1 MPLLRPAPSG
11 AHAYVAGSP
20 AALTAALPAS
30 PLQGRSLAFEFP
42 TAERQ
47 WRDIQKEAA
56 SDLGLPSEGVGEE
69 GIDRHV
75 VVYAVAPPL
84 PGDESEDP
92 GGRAAADAAAAR
104 VAARKERD
112 RRDGAAPKLDTSA
125 TLVKLNTQKRDLRT
139 TAQIQQEMQ
148 EAKRKQPDAAGGGG
162 GAGDGGAKGSDDATD
177 RLQQAQLRAAGLDDD
192 E

>member
-1 MPLLRPAPSG
+1 MPLRFCLAPGRPTEYGGSVDKCTAARSAIYSVPFAQMPAPL
-11 AHAYVAGSP
+11 VM
-20 AALTAALPAS
+20 
-30 PLQGRSLAFEFP
+30 GRPRPVCRLRFGCS
-42 TAERQ
+42 
-47 WRDIQKEAA
+47 
-56 SDLGLPSEGVGEE
+56 
-69 GIDRHV
+69 
-75 VVYAVAPPL
+75 
-84 PGDESEDP
+84 
-92 GGRAAADAAAAR
+92 
-104 VAARKERD
+104 ARKERD